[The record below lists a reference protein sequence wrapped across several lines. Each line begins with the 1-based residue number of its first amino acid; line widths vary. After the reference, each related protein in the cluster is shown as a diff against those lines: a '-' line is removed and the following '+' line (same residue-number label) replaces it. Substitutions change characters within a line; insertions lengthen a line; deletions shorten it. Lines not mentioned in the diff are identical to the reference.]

1 MKEIKE
7 ILEDIQKRL
16 DRMESRLENLD
27 DRTMTN
33 YFDKASKTDLRRLRI
48 QFRDTT
54 DLIADELELP
64 RYKLG

>member
-16 DRMESRLENLD
+16 DRIESRLENLD

-33 YFDKASKTDLRRLRI
+33 HFDKASKTDLRRLRI
-48 QFRDTT
+48 EFRNTT
-54 DLIADELELP
+54 DLIADKLELP
-64 RYKLG
+64 RYKLW